1 MEPFSLKDV
10 LIRVHMFIGLLY
22 FISFVFCHILVIDRV
37 FRGDCATR
45 QVYEEGAKEIAL
57 SVVNGINCKYNLLC
71 WLSVS
76 HKPLITKQQVNCL
89 YHFVFSASIFAYG
102 QTSSGKTYTM
112 IGITE
117 YTVADIFDYIHR
129 VLKITVVFVHL
140 AVLYFTNI
148 LVYRPW

>member
-89 YHFVFSASIFAYG
+89 SI
-102 QTSSGKTYTM
+102 
-112 IGITE
+112 
-117 YTVADIFDYIHR
+117 
-129 VLKITVVFVHL
+129 
-140 AVLYFTNI
+140 LYFQQAFLLMGKQAVERHI
-148 LVYRPW
+148 P